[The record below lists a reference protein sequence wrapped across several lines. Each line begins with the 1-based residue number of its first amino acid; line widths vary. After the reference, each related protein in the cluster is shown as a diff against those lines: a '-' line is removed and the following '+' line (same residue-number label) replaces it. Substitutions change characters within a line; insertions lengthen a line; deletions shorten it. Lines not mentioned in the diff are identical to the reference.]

1 MGFFGKLAEGLK
13 KTRESMTRAVDELLN
28 SFTKIDESLFEEL
41 EETLILSDVGIVTA
55 QSICAEQIGR
65 ASCRERV

>member
-41 EETLILSDVGIVTA
+41 EETLIL
-55 QSICAEQIGR
+55 
-65 ASCRERV
+65 

>member
-41 EETLILSDVGIVTA
+41 EDTLIL
-55 QSICAEQIGR
+55 
-65 ASCRERV
+65 